1 MVGRLLL
8 LTCALGWSATA
19 FASAPT
25 CDELVAALPTALQD
39 AREVVVAVSV
49 EQGGREIAFERSR
62 ILREP
67 DGSTS
72 TTTLE
77 QRGLRRPGGA
87 GGEAPGGP
95 GGGAPGGDAFALP
108 CDDHELDMDGDGQLH
123 LSLRDPDPDAPVA
136 EWSLRFDYAD
146 GRWRP
151 LELIAPFTVRVLFVP
166 VRGRFVTSFEGW
178 QFDDP

>member
-1 MVGRLLL
+1 MRRHLLVL
-8 LTCALGWSATA
+8 ACAIGFGAAA

-25 CDELVAALPTALQD
+25 CETLVDSLPEALRD
-39 AREVVVAVSV
+39 AREVVVSVSV

-72 TTTLE
+72 TTVLE

-87 GGEAPGGP
+87 GGEAPGGD
-95 GGGAPGGDAFALP
+95 GFALP

-123 LSLRDPDPDAPVA
+123 LSLRDPDPDTPVA